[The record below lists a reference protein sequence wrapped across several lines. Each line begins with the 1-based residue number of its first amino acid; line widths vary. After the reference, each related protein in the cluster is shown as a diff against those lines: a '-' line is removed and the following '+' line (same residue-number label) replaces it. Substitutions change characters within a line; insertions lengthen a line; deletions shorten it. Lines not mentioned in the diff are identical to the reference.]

1 MAGRRPLLSRSVNG
15 LSIGGLALLLALAS
29 SGCGGRDSKPPAAGV
44 TTPAGVSPKPTEPA
58 TTAVAR
64 LASVARAGDC
74 SARDKLIDPD
84 TPVSERLCR
93 GILAGL
99 NPVVPPQ
106 VKTYGSG
113 AVAKDF
119 DGGHTVLALDDD
131 GRFKFVISFSS
142 PKLPTAPIKNADE
155 SMSRVV
161 GAIRRDSCE
170 DLLPFSLGKGK
181 KYCAGSP
188 IRQLHTAL
196 DRAYTA
202 SPKLLGGDGRYAFY
216 GLKVKP
222 YYFTLVFL
230 ASKNGSWF
238 FVTSARA

>member
-1 MAGRRPLLSRSVNG
+1 MAGCRPLLSRSVNSI
-15 LSIGGLALLLALAS
+15 SIGGLALVLALAGA
-29 SGCGGRDSKPPAAGV
+29 GCGGGESKSPAAGV

-64 LASVARAGDC
+64 LASAARAGDC
-74 SARDKLIDPD
+74 SARDKLFDPD

-113 AVAKDF
+113 VVAKNF
-119 DGGHTVLALDDD
+119 DGGQTILALDHD
-131 GRFKFVISFSS
+131 GRFKFVIAFSK
-142 PKLPTAPIKNADE
+142 PDLPTAPLKNADE

-181 KYCAGSP
+181 KYCAGTP

-230 ASKNGSWF
+230 ASSNGQFF
-238 FVTSARA
+238 FV

>member
-1 MAGRRPLLSRSVNG
+1 MAPARSPRTSTAGRPFSRS
-15 LSIGGLALLLALAS
+15 
-29 SGCGGRDSKPPAAGV
+29 
-44 TTPAGVSPKPTEPA
+44 T
-58 TTAVAR
+58 TTAV
-64 LASVARAGDC
+64 S
-74 SARDKLIDPD
+74 S
-84 TPVSERLCR
+84 
-93 GILAGL
+93 
-99 NPVVPPQ
+99 
-106 VKTYGSG
+106 
-113 AVAKDF
+113 
-119 DGGHTVLALDDD
+119 
-131 GRFKFVISFSS
+131 FVIAFSK
-142 PKLPTAPIKNADE
+142 PDLPTAPLKNADE

-230 ASKNGSWF
+230 ASKNGS
-238 FVTSARA
+238 

>member
-15 LSIGGLALLLALAS
+15 ISIGGLALVLALAVA
-29 SGCGGRDSKPPAAGV
+29 GCGGGESKSPAAAV
-44 TTPAGVSPKPTEPA
+44 TTPAGVTPKPAEPA
-58 TTAVAR
+58 ATAVAR
-64 LASVARAGDC
+64 LASAARAGDC
-74 SARDKLIDPD
+74 STRDELFDPD
-84 TPVSERLCR
+84 VPVTERLCR

-170 DLLPFSLGKGK
+170 DLLPYSLGKGK

-188 IRQLHTAL
+188 IRQLHAAL

-202 SPKLLGGDGRYAFY
+202 SPKLLGGDGRFVFY

-222 YYFTLVFL
+222 DYFTLVFL
-230 ASKNGSWF
+230 ASTNGQFF
-238 FVTSARA
+238 FVTSARG